1 MDAFDVHRHV
11 IADYADYTKSFVR
24 IADERVRTRVEQEL
38 AQGLLWPEPLLQ
50 LNPAFEPGRSV
61 DELVAE
67 GVLHEECARIFRAKS
82 HDNEL
87 CRSMRLHLPQD
98 QAIELPTCSPSNRRV
113 RNAVCW
119 NSYYR
124 TRFGRMAS

>member
-82 HDNEL
+82 HDNDL

-119 NSYYR
+119 R
-124 TRFGRMAS
+124 AIQ

>member
-67 GVLHEECARIFRAKS
+67 GVLHEECARIFRAS
-82 HDNEL
+82 GVE
-87 CRSMRLHLPQD
+87 P
-98 QAIELPTCSPSNRRV
+98 
-113 RNAVCW
+113 
-119 NSYYR
+119 
-124 TRFGRMAS
+124 